1 VGISDTIKCWMGILD
16 TIRYWASI
24 SDTIRY
30 WGGCFRHCLHRF
42 ILSFN

>member
-1 VGISDTIKCWMGILD
+1 MGILD
-16 TIRYWASI
+16 TIRYWAGI

-30 WGGCFRHCLHRF
+30 WGGYFRHCLHRF